1 MPAWLAA
8 GGPEGDVA
16 VASRVRLA
24 RNLADASFPA
34 QMQLGPASD
43 LVRRADAALQGALRD
58 GLGLVTLAERSE
70 HPALAVVRR
79 VMHERL
85 RDPPPVEQ

>member
-1 MPAWLAA
+1 VLVAIRQAA
-8 GGPEGDVA
+8 PKLVEL
-16 VASRVRLA
+16 RL
-24 RNLADASFPA
+24 RP
-34 QMQLGPASD
+34 
-43 LVRRADAALQGALRD
+43 ALQATARF
-58 GLGLVTLAERSE
+58 GLVTLAERSE